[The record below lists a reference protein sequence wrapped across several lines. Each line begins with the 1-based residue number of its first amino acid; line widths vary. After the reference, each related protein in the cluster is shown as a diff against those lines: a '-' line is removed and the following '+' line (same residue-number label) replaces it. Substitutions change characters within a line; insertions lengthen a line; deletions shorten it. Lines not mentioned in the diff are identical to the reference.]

1 LKKQENCVFGELI
14 PVRRPTIIDV
24 ARLAGVSKAT
34 AARVVGGQDDLV
46 REQTRERVWK
56 AVGDLGYER
65 NAIAGSLRT
74 NQTFMIALCIPDIT
88 NPFWPE
94 VARGVQD
101 TIEAHGYATVTVNSD
116 WSTEREANYLRMV
129 RRNRFD
135 GLIINPTSL
144 NSEALANL
152 GVPVV
157 ILGSGDNFPNF
168 DSVGSNTEI
177 AAQDGLEYLLGLG
190 HERIAL
196 IAGRSQ
202 RRKEFAR
209 LESYRAFHR
218 RHGLPMDES
227 LVIESDFTEQ
237 AGYDAMN
244 QLLRLN
250 APPTAV
256 FAANDMLAI
265 GALRAAQS
273 LQFRVPKDISVI
285 GMDDIYAAAM
295 TSPALTTIAKPKYE
309 IGATAAQMLLER
321 MSGEAPDKPK
331 HVKLACQFMQ
341 RASTGQPR

>member
-1 LKKQENCVFGELI
+1 LRFTQEFI

-144 NSEALANL
+144 NSEALAKL

-157 ILGSGDNFPNF
+157 ILGSGYNFPMF
-168 DSVGSNTEI
+168 DSVGSNTEK
-177 AAQDGLEYLLGLG
+177 AAQDALEYLLTLG

-218 RHGLPMDES
+218 RHGLPMDEA

-237 AGYDAMN
+237 AGCDAMT

-265 GALRAAQS
+265 GALKAAQAM
-273 LQFRVPKDISVI
+273 QISIPRDVSII
-285 GMDDIYAAAM
+285 GMDDIQAAGM
-295 TSPALTTIAKPKYE
+295 TWPTLTTIAKPKYE
-309 IGATAAQMLLER
+309 IGATAAQLLLGR
-321 MSGEAPDKPK
+321 MNGEAPETPK
-331 HVKLACQFMQ
+331 HVKLDCRFME
-341 RASTGQPR
+341 RASTGNPR

>member
-1 LKKQENCVFGELI
+1 
-14 PVRRPTIIDV
+14 VRRPTIIDV

-101 TIEAHGYATVTVNSD
+101 TIEAQGYATVTVNSD
-116 WSTEREANYLRMV
+116 WSTEREANYLGMV

-144 NSEALANL
+144 NSDALAKL

-157 ILGSGDNFPNF
+157 ILGSGDNFPDF
-168 DSVGSNTEI
+168 DSVGSNTEK
-177 AAQDGLEYLLGLG
+177 AAQDALEYLLALG
-190 HERIAL
+190 HRRIAL
-196 IAGRSQ
+196 IAGRSR

-209 LESYRAFHR
+209 FESYRGFHS
-218 RHGLPMDES
+218 RHGLPMDTS
-227 LVIESDFTEQ
+227 LVIEGDFTEQ
-237 AGYDAMN
+237 AGYEAMSS
-244 QLLRLN
+244 LLSQRE
-250 APPTAV
+250 PPTAV

-265 GALRAAQS
+265 GALRAAHM
-273 LQFRVPKDISVI
+273 LQFRVPDDVSVI
-285 GMDDIYAAAM
+285 GMDDIYAAAT
-295 TSPALTTIAKPKYE
+295 TSPALTTIAKPKYD
-309 IGATAAQMLLER
+309 IGAAAAQLLLER
-321 MSGEAPDKPK
+321 MNGEEASTPR
-331 HVKLACQFMQ
+331 HIKLDCRLMR
-341 RASTGQPR
+341 RASTGRPQRPD